1 MIERVEAGSPDEL
14 RERFAGRESPLL
26 ISRSVAEDVRAE
38 CWSPSHLLEAVGE
51 RTVSVLKAE
60 GERFDYD
67 ERGERNYTDFKSTFA
82 GALRIVSAAHSPG
95 PCYYIRQA
103 SLKHLGLGSEGLVSE
118 SLIPARVARR
128 SHLWLSSDGCVTPLH
143 YDGKNNLLTQMH
155 GAKRV
160 TLLPPTEY
168 ARIYPYGVGHYAT
181 HASRVN
187 PEQVD
192 AVKFPQ
198 FPKSLAV
205 SFDLLAG
212 DTLFIPAFWWHHIRS
227 LELSVSVND
236 WWAARPAQYLVEASV
251 DYLRLRYKR
260 DKLRQIFAPEDD
272 DLRPVHFAELAAQ
285 AHARR
290 LACAATLF
298 CGASTHALLESLA
311 RAHGI
316 SPPAPGE
323 SALSYATA
331 LAARGL
337 ISPQEDRRAQLS
349 LVLAELAATQGR
361 TPKPSELETL
371 ISETRAFVSQ
381 RLRTN

>member
-1 MIERVEAGSPDEL
+1 MIERVEAASLEEL
-14 RERFAGRESPLL
+14 RERFAERESPLL
-26 ISRSVAEDVRAE
+26 ISRSVAEEVRAE
-38 CWSPSHLLEAVGE
+38 CWSPERLLEAVGE
-51 RTVSVLKAE
+51 KTVSFLKAE

-67 ERGERNYTDFKSTFA
+67 EQGERNYTDFKSTFA
-82 GALRIVSAAHSPG
+82 EALDIVRDAHSPG

-103 SLKHLGLGSEGLVSE
+103 SLAHLGIQSKGLLSE
-118 SLIPARVARR
+118 SLIPPRVPRR
-128 SHLWLSSDGCVTPLH
+128 SHLWLSSDGTVTPLH

-155 GAKRV
+155 GTKRV
-160 TLLPPTEY
+160 VLLPPTEY
-168 ARIYPYGVGHYAT
+168 ARIYPYGVGHYAA

-192 AVKFPQ
+192 DAKFPQ
-198 FPKSLAV
+198 FPASLAV

-260 DKLRQIFAPEDD
+260 DKLRQIFAHEDD
-272 DLRPVHFAELAAQ
+272 SRALHFAELAAQ
-285 AHARR
+285 AHARG
-290 LACAATLF
+290 LAVAATLF
-298 CGASTHALLESLA
+298 CGASTHATLDVLA
-311 RAHGI
+311 RAHEI
-316 SPPAPGE
+316 PPPDSGE
-323 SALSYATA
+323 RGLSYAAT

-361 TPKPSELETL
+361 TPKPSDLETL
-371 ISETRAFVSQ
+371 ISEANAFAAQ
-381 RLRTN
+381 RLKTN

>member
-1 MIERVEAGSPDEL
+1 MIERVEAGSLEEL

-38 CWSPSHLLEAVGE
+38 SWSPSRLLEAVGAK
-51 RTVSVLKAE
+51 TVSVLKAE

-82 GALRIVSAAHSPG
+82 EALDIVRDAHSPG

-103 SLKHLGLGSEGLVSE
+103 SLAHLGLGSKGLLSE
-118 SLIPARVARR
+118 SLIPPRVPRR
-128 SHLWLSSDGCVTPLH
+128 SHLWLSSDGCLTPLH

-155 GAKRV
+155 GTKRV
-160 TLLPPTEY
+160 MLLPPTEH
-168 ARIYPYGVGHYAT
+168 ARIYPYGVGHYAA

-192 AVKFPQ
+192 AEKFPQ
-198 FPKSLAV
+198 FPASLGV

-260 DKLRQIFAPEDD
+260 DKLRQIFPHEDD
-272 DLRPVHFAELAAQ
+272 DLRPVRFAELAAQ
-285 AHARR
+285 AHKRG
-290 LACAATLF
+290 LAVAATLL
-298 CGASTHALLESLA
+298 CGASTHATLETLA
-311 RAHGI
+311 RTHRI
-316 SPPAPGE
+316 SPPDAGE
-323 SALSYATA
+323 PALSYAAT

-337 ISPQEDRRAQLS
+337 ISPHEDRRAQLS

-361 TPKPSELETL
+361 TPKPSGLETL
-371 ISETRAFVSQ
+371 ISEARAFAAHE
-381 RLRTN
+381 LT